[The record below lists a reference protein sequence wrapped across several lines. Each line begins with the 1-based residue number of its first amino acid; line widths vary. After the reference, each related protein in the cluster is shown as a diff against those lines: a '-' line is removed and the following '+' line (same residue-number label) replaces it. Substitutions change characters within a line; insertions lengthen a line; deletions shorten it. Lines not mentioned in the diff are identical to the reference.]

1 MTIGERI
8 YGAAVSLFALVI
20 AARFAIRL
28 LELRG

>member
-8 YGAAVSLFALVI
+8 YGAAVSLAALLFICRSFAL
-20 AARFAIRL
+20 L